1 MNKCFIEY
9 PNRKLYI
16 SYNDA
21 FCYINL
27 MLGKR
32 DSLYYFV
39 QFVYQIKNM
48 LYGIKKAKK
57 FKSKKSKLYR
67 AVNECIDDIL
77 SDTIMHDFF
86 EYISIP
92 HVLKDNKCLDV
103 YICRSNNYY
112 ETFADNISLDRLKTK
127 IPLLLSTF

>member
-27 MLGKR
+27 MLDKR
-32 DSLYYFV
+32 DSLNYFV
-39 QFVYQIKNM
+39 QFAYQIKNM
-48 LYGIKKAKK
+48 LYGIKKVNK
-57 FKSKKSKLYR
+57 FESAKSKLR
-67 AVNECIDDIL
+67 KAVNECIDDIL
-77 SDTIMHDFF
+77 SDVIMHDFF

>member
-9 PNRKLYI
+9 PKHKLYI

-48 LYGIKKAKK
+48 LYGIKKASK
-57 FKSKKSKLYR
+57 FEGKKSKLYR
-67 AVNECIDDIL
+67 AVNECTDDIL

-86 EYISIP
+86 QYISIP
-92 HVLKDNKCLDV
+92 HVLKV
-103 YICRSNNYY
+103 FRSIYM
-112 ETFADNISLDRLKTK
+112 
-127 IPLLLSTF
+127 P

>member
-9 PNRKLYI
+9 PNHKLYI

-21 FCYINL
+21 LCYINL

-48 LYGIKKAKK
+48 LYGIKKVNK
-57 FKSKKSKLYR
+57 FESAKSKLR
-67 AVNECIDDIL
+67 KAVNECIDDIL
-77 SDTIMHDFF
+77 SDVIMHDFF

-127 IPLLLSTF
+127 ISLLMSTF